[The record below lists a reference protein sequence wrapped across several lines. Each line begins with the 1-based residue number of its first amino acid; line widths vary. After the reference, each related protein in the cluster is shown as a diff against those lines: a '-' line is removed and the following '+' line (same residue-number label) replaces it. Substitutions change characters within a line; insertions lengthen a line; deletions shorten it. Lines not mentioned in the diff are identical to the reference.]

1 MEILKLKKLWLV
13 IFTGVFLWSSAIS
26 QDMARLEKAFSES
39 YAKEEKGEYAA
50 AVDILKKVYAEDS
63 YELNLRLGWLNYSL
77 GSFTESSA
85 YYERAIALSPYAI
98 EARFG
103 YVYPLSALGNWGV
116 VKTQYE
122 KILEI
127 DPMNTLANYRLG
139 MIYYGSEDYQSA
151 LKYFEK
157 VVNLY
162 PFDYDSTIMYAWTN
176 FKLGKLREAEVLFR
190 KALLMRPGD
199 ESANEGLQLLE

>member
-1 MEILKLKKLWLV
+1 MEIVKNLRSFALLFLLLTAASIRAQDFKPLMEAFKISYALEADGEYDDAIKKLK
-13 IFTGVFLWSSAIS
+13 
-26 QDMARLEKAFSES
+26 EH
-39 YAKEEKGEYAA
+39 
-50 AVDILKKVYAEDS
+50 YAEDS
-63 YELNLRLGWLNYSL
+63 YAINLRLGWLNYSN
-77 GSFTESSA
+77 GNFTESSA
-85 YYERAIALSPYAI
+85 YYERAVSLSPFAI

-103 YVYPLSALGNWGV
+103 YVYPLSALGNWGI

-139 MIYYGSEDYQSA
+139 MIYYGSEDFQKA

-162 PFDYDSTIMYAWTN
+162 PFDYDSTIMYAWTH
-176 FKLGKLREAEVLFR
+176 FKLGKLREAEVLFK
-190 KALLMRPGD
+190 KAQLIRPGD
-199 ESANEGLQLLE
+199 ESATEGLQLLD

>member
-1 MEILKLKKLWLV
+1 MEILKWKKFCLLLLMALFV
-13 IFTGVFLWSSAIS
+13 LPAAFP
-26 QDMARLEKAFSES
+26 QDMSALEKAFSAS
-39 YAKEEKGEYAA
+39 YELEAQGEYAA
-50 AVDILKKVYAEDS
+50 AVDKLKKVYTEDS

-77 GSFTESSA
+77 GNFTESSS

-103 YVYPLSALGNWGV
+103 YVYPLSALGNWGI

-127 DPMNTLANYRLG
+127 DPMNTLANYRMG
-139 MIYYGSEDYQSA
+139 MIYYGSEDFQSA
-151 LKYFEK
+151 LKYFER

-176 FKLGKLREAEVLFR
+176 FKLGKLREAEVLFK

-199 ESANEGLQLLE
+199 DSANEGLNLLD